1 MLRWLMNLFLLSN
14 GVSAVGE
21 REDPDR
27 FEQMRAKRE
36 EWERTQ
42 REREAAEDAEV
53 DAILKRSTAAP
64 TDSDEPRVSGSG
76 HRREP

>member
-1 MLRWLMNLFLLSN
+1 MLRRLMNFFLLSQ

-36 EWERTQ
+36 AWEREQ

-53 DAILKRSTAAP
+53 DAILRRSPAP
-64 TDSDEPRVSGSG
+64 ASDSDQPRPSGSG
-76 HRREP
+76 HRRER